1 MTKSIKFT
9 ETDFK
14 NRVRMC
20 IEIHFKE
27 EGLSTNNIIPITVSK
42 MTKTMGY
49 FQSRG
54 KTPLKLNF
62 SHMLLNGAYDLDGV
76 DEIVLHEVI
85 HYMVHMNGYY
95 NQGHNHRFKAMCHKH
110 GCSLDGTHSN
120 TQRTAI
126 YDDVLARESKY
137 IIKCDTCGKLF
148 YKDRIC
154 GLVKNPK
161 GYKHDSCGY
170 GMTRIK

>member
-9 ETDFK
+9 EKDFIA
-14 NRVRMC
+14 RVQMC
-20 IEIHFKE
+20 INIHFKE

-54 KTPLKLNF
+54 NTPLKLNF
-62 SHMLLNGAYDLDGV
+62 SYMLLNGAYDLDNV
-76 DEIVLHEVI
+76 DEIVLHEVL
-85 HYMVHMNGYY
+85 HYMLHMQGYIRE
-95 NQGHNHRFKAMCHKH
+95 NHGSRFKAICRKH
-110 GCSLDGTHSN
+110 NCSLDGCSSSV
-120 TQRTAI
+120 QRTENYEEI
-126 YDDVLARESKY
+126 IKKQSKY

-148 YKDRIC
+148 YKNRTC

-161 GYKHDSCGY
+161 GYKHGNCGY